1 MNVYLKTKNDGIW
14 EKNPHIAFGISMILG
29 LIIFFG
35 VLFGGT
41 FLDIPFWIIGLILF
55 FIFASM
61 VAIPVYL
68 NAIKNQTKNIGFI
81 LDETTL
87 YMVKLGYMNEIN
99 GSVINTPGHPIA
111 QTMLLK
117 HNLDVATETQEAER
131 EIRERR
137 NNEESYISAVEYKK
151 AGNTG
156 LPRGVIEFWTMK
168 NPKIEKETKNKIWI
182 SYDANKNREM
192 RTFRN
197 VYGNLTSSI
206 KELESKIGTTET
218 AIYSPMLKKLQI
230 YDIKSIIL
238 IIFGMVIS
246 SILGVLGVHWLIVSI
261 LFIIIEM
268 ILWKIFMKENTQ

>member
-1 MNVYLKTKNDGIW
+1 M
-14 EKNPHIAFGISMILG
+14 
-29 LIIFFG
+29 
-35 VLFGGT
+35 
-41 FLDIPFWIIGLILF
+41 
-55 FIFASM
+55 
-61 VAIPVYL
+61 
-68 NAIKNQTKNIGFI
+68 
-81 LDETTL
+81 
-87 YMVKLGYMNEIN
+87 
-99 GSVINTPGHPIA
+99 
-111 QTMLLK
+111 
-117 HNLDVATETQEAER
+117 
-131 EIRERR
+131 
-137 NNEESYISAVEYKK
+137 
-151 AGNTG
+151 
-156 LPRGVIEFWTMK
+156 PRGVIEFWTMK